1 MSDKRN
7 ILLIGASGMIG
18 SRIAVEAAARGHHV
32 VGVARNPDRVPG
44 AGTITPV
51 KGDVSDGA
59 ALAAL
64 ARDADVIV
72 SAVSPRGEGDP
83 MAQARSTAMA
93 LVEAASASGKRLI
106 MVGGAGSLS
115 LPDGSALIDQLP
127 DTLLEPR
134 AMLAALEILRRSDVD
149 WTFFSPAAT
158 IEPGERTTHYR
169 LGTTTL
175 ISDAEGQSRIS
186 AEDYAHALVDEIEE
200 PRHIRAQMTIGY

>member
-18 SRIAVEAAARGHHV
+18 SRIAVEAAARGHDV

-134 AMLAALEILRRSDVD
+134 AMLAALDILRRSDVD

>member
-18 SRIAVEAAARGHHV
+18 SRIAVEAAARGHDV

-59 ALAAL
+59 PLAAL

-134 AMLAALEILRRSDVD
+134 AMLAALDILRRSDVD

-186 AEDYAHALVDEIEE
+186 AEDYAHALVNEIEE